1 MPSKKRRR
9 PAAARP
15 GTEPAAVVA
24 PQAEAT
30 PKTRAR
36 RSNTDPDNEPRWTQQ
51 GLLVLLALV
60 FVVQIPI
67 GLLIHATA
75 HTNLLIIDLFF
86 FQPQYV
92 LLACFLAM
100 PLARIITRQ
109 PRSLRL
115 LESLSLGAIYALL
128 TLLLSTVF
136 VHPASGSLSTEQFV
150 KQLQVSDGV
159 RIAFADVL
167 ALFGAVV
174 TYPGINR
181 LLGAPGRR
189 ARQRMLRRSQAGS
202 QQPVPKGRRLK
213 NATRPRR

>member
-9 PAAARP
+9 PTAARTGP
-15 GTEPAAVVA
+15 EPAAVVA

-36 RSNTDPDNEPRWTQQ
+36 PSNTDPDNEPRWSQL

-136 VHPASGSLSTEQFV
+136 VHPASGSLSTEQFI

-202 QQPVPKGRRLK
+202 QQPVPKGRRPK